1 MALKLPFIGGRKT
14 VKPTK
19 TLGHTGTSVY
29 GGYLTT
35 NEDNAALVG
44 TARYTTYSDIL
55 ANTSIVAA
63 GTRYFLNL
71 VSKAGWHVDP
81 AHEEGEEPSD
91 KAKEIAEAVETA
103 MHDMETPWHRVVRR
117 AAMYRFYG
125 FSVQEWTAKEDKE
138 NGVINYL
145 DIAPRP
151 QVTIEQWDVDA
162 SGKVEGMIQQSPQ
175 TFNKIYLPRRKV
187 IYVVDDSLSDN
198 PEGLGLFRHIVE
210 SSRRLRRF
218 EQLEGYGFENDLRGI
233 PVGRAP
239 FTLLQELV
247 DQGKLSPSQK
257 ASIEKPLQDFIQSHI
272 KSPAL
277 GLLLDSMVYTS
288 EDDAASPS
296 NVKQWDMELL
306 KAGNTSQDAVA
317 RSIER
322 LNREIAR
329 TLGVEQLLLGDGS
342 TGSYALSRDKT
353 QAFATIVDSSL
364 QELAQTFD
372 KDFIE
377 PLFLLNGW
385 DETLKPTIRTKSINL
400 RDILQ
405 VTQALKDM
413 ASAGN
418 TMAADDPAIIEV
430 RDLLGLSRPEKIVI
444 DEEEPLMEE
453 QEEQER
459 ELPPAEGGRAKEQ
472 PEGTHQLEEERKR

>member
-1 MALKLPFIGGRKT
+1 MALKIPFFKRKKLPD
-14 VKPTK
+14 PTR

-35 NEDNAALVG
+35 NEENAALVG
-44 TARYTTYSDIL
+44 TARYKVYGDIL
-55 ANTSIVAA
+55 ANTTIVSA

-91 KAKEIAEAVETA
+91 RAKEIAEAVEAA
-103 MHDMETPWHRVVRR
+103 MHDMKTPWHRVVRR

-125 FSVQEWTAKEDKE
+125 FSVQEWTAKVSKDE
-138 NGVINYL
+138 GVINYL

-151 QVTIEQWDVDA
+151 QITIEQWDVDY
-162 SGKVEGMIQQSPQ
+162 SGEVLGMIQQSPQ
-175 TFNKIYLPRRKV
+175 TFDKIYLPRAKV
-187 IYVVDDSLSDN
+187 LYVVDDSLSDN
-198 PEGLGLFRHIVE
+198 PEGLGLFRNIVE
-210 SSRRLRRF
+210 SSRRLRRYQ
-218 EQLEGYGFENDLRGI
+218 QLEGYGFENDLRGI

-247 DQGKLSPSQK
+247 DQGKLSSGQK
-257 ASIEKPLQDFIQSHI
+257 TDIEKPLQDFIQSHI

-329 TLGVEQLLLGDGS
+329 TLGVEQLLLGDGAS
-342 TGSYALSRDKT
+342 GSYALSRDKT
-353 QAFATIVDSSL
+353 QAFAAIVDSSL
-364 QELAQTFD
+364 QELAETFD

-385 DETLKPTIRTKSINL
+385 DEDLKPTIRTKSINL

-413 ASAGN
+413 AASGSI
-418 TMAADDPAIIEV
+418 MQPDDPAIIEV
-430 RDLLGLSRPEKIVI
+430 RDLLGLSRPETITMTEDVV
-444 DEEEPLMEE
+444 LMEE
-453 QEEQER
+453 EEFT
-459 ELPPAEGGRAKEQ
+459 PPAEGGRAKEQ
-472 PEGTHQLEEERKR
+472 PEGTHQTEEDRKR